1 MPQGHP
7 AVRCAAHA
15 RSTGERCKRAPSPGA
30 RVCVKHGAAA
40 PQVQRKARERLAHA
54 AVAGLLDA
62 AVRDMQSRRAELL
75 GADRLAP
82 LGETIAEVADELRT
96 LASGLDAATARKFRA
111 QIRRLDLLASV
122 PE

>member
-1 MPQGHP
+1 MTRGKA
-7 AVRCAAHA
+7 AVTCTAKA
-15 RSTGERCKRAPSPGA
+15 RSTGKRCGKAPVPGA
-30 RVCVKHGAAA
+30 RVCRIHGGAAG
-40 PQVQRKARERLAHA
+40 QVQRKARERRAHA

-62 AVRDMQSRRAELL
+62 AVRDVQSRRADFA
-75 GADRLAP
+75 GTRLPP
-82 LGETIAEVADELRT
+82 LGETIGAIADELRA